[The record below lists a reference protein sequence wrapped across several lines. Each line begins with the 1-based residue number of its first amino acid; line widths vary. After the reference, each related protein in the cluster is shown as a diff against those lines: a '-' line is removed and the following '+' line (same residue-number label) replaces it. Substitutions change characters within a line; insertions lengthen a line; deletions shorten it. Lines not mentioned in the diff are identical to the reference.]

1 MPDRVM
7 RSIAPEKYQPSAKA
21 GIARKRQSR
30 NQNGSQLDA
39 SSQRNVLVPL
49 PRTGSQP
56 RSTPKTMI
64 STRPTK
70 NPGIDSP
77 SRAII
82 LPALSQVVPTFSAEI
97 MPSGTPIASEIAK
110 AANPSFSE
118 LGSRSK

>member
-1 MPDRVM
+1 MPERVM

-21 GIARKRQSR
+21 GIARKRQSQ
-30 NQNGSQLDA
+30 NQKGSQLDA

-49 PRTGSQP
+49 PSTGSQP
-56 RSTPKTMI
+56 RSTPMMI

-77 SRAII
+77 SRATI

-97 MPSGTPIASEIAK
+97 MPSGTPIAIEITK
-110 AANPSFSE
+110 AAKPSFSE